1 MMPTFNTDKLQ
12 ITNYKL
18 QKKTGTTFRLYLSCD
33 PCRIQTCNPHIRSV
47 VLYSVELM
55 DPLFSKAG
63 AKVLLF
69 FDMCKFF
76 GKKNEKNC
84 IYARKIVPLHTKRAR
99 MECVVYI
106 ALIYLAVINIMTFF
120 LYGIDKW
127 KAKRTKWRIEEA
139 TLLWWAAFG
148 GSIGALLGMR
158 IWHHKTLHKK
168 FRYGVPAI
176 LIAQLIIVGVIIYYV

>member
-1 MMPTFNTDKLQ
+1 MK
-12 ITNYKL
+12 
-18 QKKTGTTFRLYLSCD
+18 
-33 PCRIQTCNPHIRSV
+33 
-47 VLYSVELM
+47 
-55 DPLFSKAG
+55 
-63 AKVLLF
+63 
-69 FDMCKFF
+69 
-76 GKKNEKNC
+76 KNC

-99 MECVVYI
+99 MESVVYI
-106 ALIYLAVINIMTFF
+106 ALIYLAVINIVTFF

-176 LIAQLIIVGVIIYYV
+176 LIAQLIIVGGIIYYV